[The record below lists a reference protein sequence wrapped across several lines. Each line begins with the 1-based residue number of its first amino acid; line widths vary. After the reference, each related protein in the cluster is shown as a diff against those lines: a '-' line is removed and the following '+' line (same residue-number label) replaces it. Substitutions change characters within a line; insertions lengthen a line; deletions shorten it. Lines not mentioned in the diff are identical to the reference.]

1 MYETSDP
8 DGGALV
14 PPGLI
19 REVWDKSRFTDTPL
33 KRAKVVFVRSN
44 TGVLP
49 TIAESSRVDGSRWG
63 GVLAYWQ
70 GEAEQFNKVHGTL
83 ANDQYRC
90 KKLTLL
96 IPASDELFED
106 SGLLDAY
113 VTETAGKELG
123 FQLNRAMINGNGAGM
138 PLGIAAAPASI
149 FVAKDGGQSSGTISA
164 TNVQNVWSQVHGP
177 SRADGVWFANEE
189 FDVDTL
195 GSTTSPVSGWMP
207 PVAAPTLKGRPVVP
221 SEWCPTIGTPCDLF
235 FADFSQYMLI
245 IRGLEKA
252 ISFQFKFDFQ
262 EGFFRFSYRVDGA
275 PLWFTP
281 LTSLYGTKPKSP
293 FVGIAQRRS
302 SPSWSVALPSTPQ
315 PESSHVP
322 ILFPLSRAAR
332 PQAGSGFGPIPRRP
346 APSARRPVARRRS
359 VRDGRRGQG
368 GAPASGQHHGLGGT
382 HHGART
388 GHPGEWAQR
397 RSLTLTL
404 TLTRSSIHPRS
415 PSPRSLR
422 RDQRVQGR
430 ASG

>member
-19 REVWDKSRFTDTPL
+19 REVWDKARFTDTPL

-262 EGFFRFSYRVDGA
+262 EGFFRFSYRVDGRR
-275 PLWFTP
+275 
-281 LTSLYGTKPKSP
+281 YGS
-293 FVGIAQRRS
+293 RRS
-302 SPSWSVALPSTPQ
+302 RASTGRSRNPPSWASRSADRRRPGPSPCHPPRSRSHRMSRSYSPS
-315 PESSHVP
+315 HG
-322 ILFPLSRAAR
+322 PL
-332 PQAGSGFGPIPRRP
+332 
-346 APSARRPVARRRS
+346 
-359 VRDGRRGQG
+359 GRKP
-368 GAPASGQHHGLGGT
+368 APASARSRGDRLPPLGG
-382 HHGART
+382 
-388 GHPGEWAQR
+388 
-397 RSLTLTL
+397 RSLADA
-404 TLTRSSIHPRS
+404 RGAMVAEVKAE
-415 PSPRSLR
+415 LR
-422 RDQRVQGR
+422 HQANIMALVARIMAPGLAIL
-430 ASG
+430 ASGLRDVRRR